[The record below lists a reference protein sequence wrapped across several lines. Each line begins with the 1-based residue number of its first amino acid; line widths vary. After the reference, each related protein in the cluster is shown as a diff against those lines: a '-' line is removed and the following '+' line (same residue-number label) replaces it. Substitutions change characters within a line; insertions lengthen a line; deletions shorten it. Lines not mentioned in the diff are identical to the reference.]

1 MPLMQSQTNSA
12 IFVDPDSGKS
22 YELVD
27 SYEGS
32 FFDTVYQAS
41 GAITAGTELFPF
53 ATTNGTNNLPKG
65 RTHTN
70 FTKAKQIPGEH
81 SFIMQRIWVHLLQ
94 AFGSVLAEVDDLL
107 WVAYACALEFKL
119 GSRTVGNGPLIF
131 FPSGFGMVGSLSD
144 EGGAVATGH
153 IGTMTNGVAS
163 LATVP
168 NSIQPHLVSEK
179 KELDVRAFFPS
190 NAWGSGSV
198 QMPTT
203 TAAMGLMFGMFGLIT
218 KSIAA

>member
-1 MPLMQSQTNSA
+1 MPLMQSQSNSA
-12 IFVDPDSGKS
+12 IFVDPDTGKS

-53 ATTNGTNNLPKG
+53 ASITGTSSLPKG
-65 RTHTN
+65 AQHTN

-81 SFIMQRIWVHLLQ
+81 SFILQRIFVHLLQ
-94 AFGSVLAEVDDLL
+94 AFGSVLGEVDDLL
-107 WVAYACALEFKL
+107 WVAYAAALEFKL
-119 GSRTVGNGPLIF
+119 GSRTIAKGPLVF
-131 FPSGFGMVGSLSD
+131 FPSGLGMVGSLSD

-179 KELDVRAFFPS
+179 KELDVRCFFPS
-190 NAWGSGSV
+190 NAWASGSL

-203 TAAMGLMFGMFGLIT
+203 TAALGLMFGMHGLIT